1 MGVKD
6 NEQPGTGYPPSAT
19 WDKPLDQIQFF
30 YFPCTRTGRCTDPQN
45 RPENPAPPPGWKW
58 SVDSKGYSRR
68 YRYKAEGY
76 HGRWK
81 YVNESRKPSEWDGI
95 RKCSN
100 CEKRY
105 CPTCAPYD
113 TEKKQFLCAGEAG
126 EECKEF
132 CSRKKAQN
140 DQLDLNFDNPAQQH
154 NVSKAVCKLR
164 NGRPN
169 KGPAKLKKLKPSM
182 HVEAPKLTSHL
193 VRQQGLSRTETKSG
207 GVHDLPPGWTTG
219 THNGRTCYVDL
230 NGKSQWEKPT
240 GDSPFG
246 SNSRRRRLTAAEI
259 LASRRP
265 RTPPVLARLL
275 EEIREA
281 NRRANR
287 KSANQA

>member
-169 KGPAKLKKLKPSM
+169 KAPAKLEKLSGRTSM
-182 HVEAPKLTSHL
+182 HVAAPKRE
-193 VRQQGLSRTETKSG
+193 VPDGLGDLKNTAGNQTLKPGQSQPEEPIGLAAMSG
-207 GVHDLPPGWTTG
+207 LWGV
-219 THNGRTCYVDL
+219 
-230 NGKSQWEKPT
+230 KPS
-240 GDSPFG
+240 G
-246 SNSRRRRLTAAEI
+246 RRRRTAAEI
-259 LASRRP
+259 LASRRL